1 VQVLRLSFYVRLP
14 GMSMF
19 PWLVIAYV
27 GMIDDRD
34 STDPTDYV
42 LQMRMNERYSI
53 LQVLRSCN
61 VTKSSPRNDNLPILP
76 SYQNVDLSIGGRGGP
91 PPEWLTRAKG
101 GRGLGV

>member
-76 SYQNVDLSIGGRGGP
+76 SYHPTRTSTSRSAGGVALHRNG
-91 PPEWLTRAKG
+91 
-101 GRGLGV
+101 